1 MRIVSL
7 CPSLTELVFDLE
19 RGADL
24 VGVTRFCIHPA
35 YGVASVEKVG
45 GTKNPKVQRIIE
57 LEPDL
62 VLLNAEENRIED
74 AEALQAAGI
83 ACHTSFP
90 RTVPETAAM
99 VRSIGSAIDASPR
112 AERIALDIEARE
124 RRVRSVALGLERVRF
139 AYLIW
144 LEPIMVAAADT
155 FVDALLGLAGGENV
169 FASLEQR
176 YPTVTPAEL
185 AEANPAAVLL
195 SSEPFP
201 FRDSHAENL
210 AEMTGLPRGR
220 FHLVDGELLS
230 WHGSRTPRGIDY
242 AETVIEQI
250 RLED

>member
-35 YGVASVEKVG
+35 GAVESVEKVG

-74 AEALQAAGI
+74 ARALQNAGI

-90 RTVPETAAM
+90 RTVAETAAM
-99 VRSIGSAIDASPR
+99 VRSIGSAIDASPG

-124 RRVRSVALGLERVRF
+124 RRVRSAALGGETVRF

-169 FASLEQR
+169 FASREQR

-185 AEANPAAVLL
+185 AEANPATVLL

-210 AEMTGLPRGR
+210 AEMTGLPRER
-220 FHLVDGELLS
+220 FRLVDGELLS

-242 AETVIEQI
+242 AESVIEHI
-250 RLED
+250 RLEN